1 MVGVCGVRRPSA
13 DDYEEECKKDQHK
26 RPRRELGLML
36 ARAVETYGVL
46 QMKFAASSVP
56 ESSIVAFSRK

>member
-1 MVGVCGVRRPSA
+1 
-13 DDYEEECKKDQHK
+13 
-26 RPRRELGLML
+26 ML